1 MLRVVLFLQVL
12 TLSLLIGAG
21 IYFYNYVQVINSEIE
36 TVMSVIQ
43 DIQALLPKLNATADA
58 VSSLQ
63 SQFGEALKTLSDL
76 SLFFNNFL
84 ELFSQ
89 LQVQGNS

>member
-21 IYFYNYVQVINSEIE
+21 IYLYNYVQIINSEIE
-36 TVMSVIQ
+36 TVMSVVQ
-43 DIQALLPKLNATADA
+43 DIQTLLPKLNATADA

-63 SQFGEALKTLSDL
+63 SQFGEAFKTLSDL

-89 LQVQGNS
+89 LQGNS

>member
-21 IYFYNYVQVINSEIE
+21 IYFYNYVQVINSDIE

-43 DIQALLPKLNATADA
+43 DIQALLPKLNATTDA

-63 SQFGEALKTLSDL
+63 LQFGEAFKTLSDL

-89 LQVQGNS
+89 LQGNS

>member
-21 IYFYNYVQVINSEIE
+21 IYFYNYVQVINSEIQI
-36 TVMSVIQ
+36 VMSVIQ
-43 DIQALLPKLNATADA
+43 DIQVLLPKLNATADA

-63 SQFGEALKTLSDL
+63 SQFEESFKTLSDL

-89 LQVQGNS
+89 LQGNS

>member
-12 TLSLLIGAG
+12 TLSLLIGSG

-63 SQFGEALKTLSDL
+63 SQFGEAFKTLSDL

-89 LQVQGNS
+89 LQGNS

>member
-21 IYFYNYVQVINSEIE
+21 IYLYNYVQVINSEIE
-36 TVMSVIQ
+36 TVMFVIQ

-63 SQFGEALKTLSDL
+63 SQFGEAFKTLSDL

-89 LQVQGNS
+89 LQGNS

>member
-21 IYFYNYVQVINSEIE
+21 IYLYNYVQIINSEIE
-36 TVMSVIQ
+36 TVMSVVQ

-63 SQFGEALKTLSDL
+63 SQFGEAFKTLSDL

-89 LQVQGNS
+89 LQGNS

>member
-21 IYFYNYVQVINSEIE
+21 IYLYNYVQVINSEIE
-36 TVMSVIQ
+36 IVMSVIQ

-63 SQFGEALKTLSDL
+63 SQFGEAFKTLSDL

-89 LQVQGNS
+89 LQGNS

>member
-36 TVMSVIQ
+36 IVMSVIQ
-43 DIQALLPKLNATADA
+43 DIQVLLPKLNATADA

-63 SQFGEALKTLSDL
+63 SQFEEAFKTLSDL

-89 LQVQGNS
+89 LQGNS

>member
-12 TLSLLIGAG
+12 TLSLLIGVG
-21 IYFYNYVQVINSEIE
+21 IYLYNYVQVINSEIE

-63 SQFGEALKTLSDL
+63 SQFGEAFKTLSDL

-89 LQVQGNS
+89 LQGNS

>member
-21 IYFYNYVQVINSEIE
+21 IYLYNYVQIINSEIE

-89 LQVQGNS
+89 LQGNS

>member
-21 IYFYNYVQVINSEIE
+21 IYLYNYVQIINSEIE

-43 DIQALLPKLNATADA
+43 EIQALLPKLNATADA

-63 SQFGEALKTLSDL
+63 SQFGEAFKTLSDL

-89 LQVQGNS
+89 LQGNS

>member
-12 TLSLLIGAG
+12 TLSLLKGAG

-63 SQFGEALKTLSDL
+63 LQFGEAFKTLSDL

-89 LQVQGNS
+89 LQGNS

>member
-1 MLRVVLFLQVL
+1 MLRVVLFLKVL
-12 TLSLLIGAG
+12 TISLLIGAG
-21 IYFYNYVQVINSEIE
+21 IYLYNYVQIINSEIE

-63 SQFGEALKTLSDL
+63 SQFGEAFKTLSDL

-89 LQVQGNS
+89 LQGNS

>member
-1 MLRVVLFLQVL
+1 LLRVVLFLQVL

-21 IYFYNYVQVINSEIE
+21 IYLYNYVQIINSEIE
-36 TVMSVIQ
+36 TVMSVVQ

-63 SQFGEALKTLSDL
+63 SQFGEAFKTLSDL

-89 LQVQGNS
+89 LQGNS

>member
-21 IYFYNYVQVINSEIE
+21 FYFYNYVQVINSEIE

-63 SQFGEALKTLSDL
+63 SQFGEAFKTLSDL

-89 LQVQGNS
+89 LQGNS

>member
-63 SQFGEALKTLSDL
+63 SQFGEAFKTLSEL

-89 LQVQGNS
+89 LQGNS

>member
-12 TLSLLIGAG
+12 TLYLIIGAG

-43 DIQALLPKLNATADA
+43 DIQVLLPKLNATADA

-63 SQFGEALKTLSDL
+63 SQFGEAFKTLSDL

-89 LQVQGNS
+89 LQGNS

>member
-36 TVMSVIQ
+36 TVMSVIH

-89 LQVQGNS
+89 LQGNS

>member
-43 DIQALLPKLNATADA
+43 DIQSLLPKLNATADA

-63 SQFGEALKTLSDL
+63 SQFGEAFKTLSDL

-89 LQVQGNS
+89 LQGNS

>member
-36 TVMSVIQ
+36 TVMIVIQ

-63 SQFGEALKTLSDL
+63 SQFGEAFKTLSDL

-89 LQVQGNS
+89 LQGNS

>member
-21 IYFYNYVQVINSEIE
+21 IYFYSYVQVINSEIE
-36 TVMSVIQ
+36 TVMFVIQ

-63 SQFGEALKTLSDL
+63 SQFGEAFKTLSDL
-76 SLFFNNFL
+76 SIFFNNFL

-89 LQVQGNS
+89 LQGNS

>member
-63 SQFGEALKTLSDL
+63 SQFGEAFRTLSDL

-89 LQVQGNS
+89 LQGNS

>member
-63 SQFGEALKTLSDL
+63 SQFGEALKPLSDL

-89 LQVQGNS
+89 LQGNS

>member
-1 MLRVVLFLQVL
+1 LLRVVLFLQVL

-43 DIQALLPKLNATADA
+43 EIQALLPKLNATADA

-63 SQFGEALKTLSDL
+63 SQFGEAFKTLSDL

-89 LQVQGNS
+89 LQGNS

>member
-1 MLRVVLFLQVL
+1 LLRVVLFLQVL

-21 IYFYNYVQVINSEIE
+21 IYFYNYVQVINSEIQI
-36 TVMSVIQ
+36 VMSVIQ
-43 DIQALLPKLNATADA
+43 DIQVLLPKLNATADA

-63 SQFGEALKTLSDL
+63 SQFEESFKTLSDL

-89 LQVQGNS
+89 LQGNS

>member
-58 VSSLQ
+58 VASLQ
-63 SQFGEALKTLSDL
+63 SQFGEALK
-76 SLFFNNFL
+76 
-84 ELFSQ
+84 Q
-89 LQVQGNS
+89 R

>member
-43 DIQALLPKLNATADA
+43 DIQVLLPKLNATADA

-63 SQFGEALKTLSDL
+63 SQFGEAFKTLSDL
-76 SLFFNNFL
+76 SIFFNNFL

-89 LQVQGNS
+89 LQGNS

>member
-12 TLSLLIGAG
+12 TLSLLLGAG
-21 IYFYNYVQVINSEIE
+21 IYLYNYVQIINSEIE

-63 SQFGEALKTLSDL
+63 SQFGEAFNTLSDL

-89 LQVQGNS
+89 LQGNS

>member
-21 IYFYNYVQVINSEIE
+21 IYFYNYVRVINSEIE

-63 SQFGEALKTLSDL
+63 SQFGEAFKTLSDL

-89 LQVQGNS
+89 LQGNS

>member
-36 TVMSVIQ
+36 IVMSVIQ
-43 DIQALLPKLNATADA
+43 DIQVLLPKLNATADA

-63 SQFGEALKTLSDL
+63 SQFGEAFKTLSDL

-89 LQVQGNS
+89 LQGNS

>member
-21 IYFYNYVQVINSEIE
+21 IYLFNYVQIINSEIE
-36 TVMSVIQ
+36 TVMSVVQ

-63 SQFGEALKTLSDL
+63 SQFGEAFKTLSDL

-89 LQVQGNS
+89 LQGNS

>member
-21 IYFYNYVQVINSEIE
+21 IYFYNYVQLINSEIE
-36 TVMSVIQ
+36 TVISVIQ

-63 SQFGEALKTLSDL
+63 SQFGEAFKTLSDL

-89 LQVQGNS
+89 LQGNS

>member
-1 MLRVVLFLQVL
+1 LLRVVLFLQVL

-21 IYFYNYVQVINSEIE
+21 IYFYNYVQVLNSEIE

-63 SQFGEALKTLSDL
+63 SQFGEAFKTLSDL

-89 LQVQGNS
+89 LQGNS